1 VKKVV
6 LFVTAFALLTGFLSF
21 ADTAQGQ
28 QAKSK
33 PQEVHKVGLIDM
45 AYVFKN
51 YKKFELLRDDLKAEI
66 TASDQQASAKMQ
78 QLKALQEE
86 LKEYKEGSPNFLSS
100 EEKLVKM
107 TGEFESFRKVAQR
120 DFMRKE
126 AEIYK
131 TIYLEVSDAVAK
143 GADYFGYTLIIRF
156 NRDGLDTASNPQ
168 EVIKSMNKQVVFHRT
183 EDDITASVLEFLNDQ
198 YASKTKSP
206 RNSRPSPR
214 TSRNTSRNR
223 RTK

>member
-1 VKKVV
+1 MKKVL
-6 LFVTAFALLTGFLSF
+6 LFVTVFALLTGYLSL

-28 QAKSK
+28 QAK
-33 PQEVHKVGLIDM
+33 PAPLGPHHVGLIDM

-51 YKKFELLRDDLKAEI
+51 YKKFELLRDDLKTDI

-86 LKEYKEGSPNFLSS
+86 MKSFKEGSPDYLSR
-100 EEKLVKM
+100 EERLVKM
-107 TGEFESFRKVAQR
+107 TADFESFRKVAQR

-168 EVIKSMNKQVVFHRT
+168 AVIKSMNKQVVFHRT
-183 EDDITASVLEFLNDQ
+183 EDDITLSVLDFLNEQ
-198 YASKTKSP
+198 YTSKTKSP
-206 RNSRPSPR
+206 RSSRPNSR
-214 TSRNTSRNR
+214 TSRNTSRER